1 MGFKEK
7 LQARYTQSYLDKYGD
22 RLTSIQGN
30 VLSIKIEAKKI
41 LWIFHK
47 LMVILIIRPERSKSI
62 VKCVYRKNK
71 WFKKIPFIPINQGN
85 LVIVQG
91 MKGKKGKD
99 DRETLIIL
107 NILNQTNKK
116 DLIKTDAKPQKIT
129 QKFQKMR

>member
-1 MGFKEK
+1 MGFKEN

-30 VLSIKIEAKKI
+30 VLSIKISQKRI
-41 LWIFHK
+41 LWIFRK
-47 LMVILIIRPERSKSI
+47 LLVTLIIRPERSKSI

-99 DRETLIIL
+99 DRETLTIL

-116 DLIKTDAKPQKIT
+116 DLIKTDVKPQKSI

>member
-7 LQARYTQSYLDKYGD
+7 LQNRYTQSYLDKYGD
-22 RLTSIQGN
+22 RLISVQGN
-30 VLSIKIEAKKI
+30 AVSIKIEEKTI
-41 LWIFHK
+41 LWLFHK
-47 LMVILIIRPERSKSI
+47 LMVVLVIRPERSKAI

-71 WFKKIPFIPINQGN
+71 WFKKVPFIPINQGN

-91 MKGKKGKD
+91 MKGKKGKE
-99 DRETLIIL
+99 DRETLTIL

-116 DLIKTDAKPQKIT
+116 DLFKTDTKPQKSV

>member
-7 LQARYTQSYLDKYGD
+7 LQNRYTQSYLDKYGD
-22 RLTSIQGN
+22 RLVSIQGN
-30 VLSIKIEAKKI
+30 VVSIKIEPKTV

-47 LMVILIIRPERSKSI
+47 LMVILVIRPERSKSI
-62 VKCVYRKNK
+62 VKCVYNKNK
-71 WFKKIPFIPINQGN
+71 WFKKIPFIPINTGN

-91 MKGKKGKD
+91 MKGVKGKD
-99 DRETLIIL
+99 HSETLTIL

-116 DLIKTDAKPQKIT
+116 DLFKTDAKPQKNT